1 MVDTEFNSAKYDSW
15 VWDGLIKAKTGE
27 VGVAE
32 AKTGENNIFSTRGA
46 VDWNVLPQG

>member
-27 VGVAE
+27 VSVAE
-32 AKTGENNIFSTRGA
+32 AKSENNIFSTRGA
-46 VDWNVLPQG
+46 VDWNVLSQG